1 MSISNSLT
9 DRINQI
15 ESWIETRPRPLI
27 LCPFRF
33 LCACLLFIALMLSNV
48 VAIVR
53 WPFSAIYR
61 VATIKRTETPGE
73 PVHANEE
80 RLLELFEQDL
90 PVILDFWAEWCGPCL
105 LMNGVL
111 SEFAESEA
119 SRVIVAKVD
128 ATLHPRLTSQHKVGG
143 LPTILLFQGGEEIGR
158 HVGPMSLD
166 QLQRF
171 VQEGIRDE
179 CEA

>member
-1 MSISNSLT
+1 
-9 DRINQI
+9 
-15 ESWIETRPRPLI
+15 
-27 LCPFRF
+27 
-33 LCACLLFIALMLSNV
+33 MLSNL
-48 VAIVR
+48 VAVVR
-53 WPFSAIYR
+53 WPFSAFYR
-61 VATIKRTETPGE
+61 VATIKRTEIQGE

-80 RLLELFEQDL
+80 RLLELFKQDL

-128 ATLHPRLTSQHKVGG
+128 VTLHPRLTSQHKVGG

-158 HVGPMSLD
+158 HVGPMSLE
-166 QLQRF
+166 QLRRF
-171 VQEGIRDE
+171 VQDGIRDE